1 MIQRESYDALIV
13 TGNKSRDFS
22 IHPIVY
28 VSPTHFCGSIAMKS
42 RIPSIVKMNRKSGPS
57 EVCAELKGT
66 STVRFGVLL
75 VHSFH
80 KLVRTLSRD
89 FAAASTS
96 SMVLYNGAGENL
108 ITSGF
113 RPVQIIP
120 HSFKPT
126 TTFSITP
133 VPCGKNRSDSWAPRD
148 SESGGVIIVKPGSF
162 FIDAFSGDTKNF
174 DRRKKLSR

>member
-1 MIQRESYDALIV
+1 MIQHESYDALAV
-13 TGNKSRDFS
+13 TGNESRGFS

-28 VSPTHFCGSIAMKS
+28 VSPLTSVADIAIKS
-42 RIPSIVKMNRKSGPS
+42 RAPCIVKTNRKSGPS
-57 EVCAELKGT
+57 GVCAQLKET
-66 STVRFGVLL
+66 STIRFGVLL

-80 KLVRTLSRD
+80 KLARTLSRD

-113 RPVQIIP
+113 RPVRVIP